1 MGNGKNSMLAIS
13 KLDIFIS
20 NVFVNFVKGKIKY
33 LYIFHNSKTASTG
46 SSTTTTPMMNEE
58 WICPPLFIGLGGVYY
73 FFMKKKPE
81 DTTPSFNY
89 TIQPT
94 QAPTSSTSS
103 GPKGF
108 MDKMKHLNR
117 RMVVFY
123 GSQTGTGEEFAGR
136 LAKEGF

>member
-1 MGNGKNSMLAIS
+1 
-13 KLDIFIS
+13 
-20 NVFVNFVKGKIKY
+20 
-33 LYIFHNSKTASTG
+33 
-46 SSTTTTPMMNEE
+46 
-58 WICPPLFIGLGGVYY
+58 
-73 FFMKKKPE
+73 MKKKPE

-94 QAPTSSTSS
+94 QAPNASSTSS

-136 LAKEGF
+136 LAKEGFKNIYLLCSFTEKLVKSHKKIFKKINY

>member
-1 MGNGKNSMLAIS
+1 MSS
-13 KLDIFIS
+13 SCSSFQ
-20 NVFVNFVKGKIKY
+20 KIY
-33 LYIFHNSKTASTG
+33 H
-46 SSTTTTPMMNEE
+46 SSL
-58 WICPPLFIGLGGVYY
+58 IFIGLGAVYY

-136 LAKEGF
+136 LAKEGFKKIFILTICILTKKYPFEILFFKV

>member
-1 MGNGKNSMLAIS
+1 MSS
-13 KLDIFIS
+13 SCSSFQ
-20 NVFVNFVKGKIKY
+20 KIY
-33 LYIFHNSKTASTG
+33 H
-46 SSTTTTPMMNEE
+46 SSL
-58 WICPPLFIGLGGVYY
+58 IFIGLGAVYY

-136 LAKEGF
+136 LAKEGFKKIFILTICSICISQKNTPVKSYCLRFEIWI